1 LGCSPL
7 FRHSSWCV
15 FQPACCAARLLDHLS
30 ILHGALQLPKNPTV
44 QMRIATLLGVVAVFL
59 AATEAQKTKETKD
72 GTPAPTP
79 LATMPE
85 AQLDPTIQDTT
96 QEAATPSTDKKS
108 ASKEPTIA
116 YDQVEP
122 FEMAQPSDA
131 TVTEKAAIKFRPKL
145 HVVNGCHP
153 YPAVNAA
160 GQVSKGL
167 QKADATDAECSGSK
181 LGTQVYGRSAWFGR
195 VWAIMYAWYFP
206 DVSPDWEHVIVWTN
220 NPNVTNQVIL
230 AVTTSDSTG
239 KYSSQVPPD
248 ASMISGKSVK
258 IAYNNNALESTTKEG
273 GAQNLVLWHQLTP
286 EAQEALNDDQ
296 SFGGVQVP
304 VNDDYF
310 LLNLGK
316 AWPFE

>member
-1 LGCSPL
+1 MKIS
-7 FRHSSWCV
+7 
-15 FQPACCAARLLDHLS
+15 A
-30 ILHGALQLPKNPTV
+30 
-44 QMRIATLLGVVAVFL
+44 LLGVIAVCL
-59 AATEAQKTKETKD
+59 AATEAQKTKD
-72 GTPAPTP
+72 STPAPTP
-79 LATMPE
+79 LVTMPE
-85 AQLDPTIQDTT
+85 EQLDPTTQDGV
-96 QEAATPSTDKKS
+96 QEAATPAPEKKS
-108 ASKEPTIA
+108 ASGEPTIA
-116 YDQVEP
+116 YDQVKP
-122 FEMAQPSDA
+122 FPMAQPSDA
-131 TVTEKAAIKFRPKL
+131 TITEYAAIKFRPKL
-145 HVVNGCHP
+145 SIVNGCHP

-160 GQVSKGL
+160 GQVSEGL
-167 QKADATDAECSGSK
+167 EKADPTGAACKGSK

-220 NPNVTNQVIL
+220 NPNVTNQVVL
-230 AVTTSDSTG
+230 AVTTSSSTG
-239 KYSSQVPPD
+239 DYSSQAPPD

-258 IAYNNNALESTTKEG
+258 ISYYNNALESTTEEG

>member
-1 LGCSPL
+1 
-7 FRHSSWCV
+7 
-15 FQPACCAARLLDHLS
+15 
-30 ILHGALQLPKNPTV
+30 
-44 QMRIATLLGVVAVFL
+44 MRIATLLGVVAVFL

-258 IAYNNNALESTTKEG
+258 IAYNNNALESTTKE
-273 GAQNLVLWHQLTP
+273 
-286 EAQEALNDDQ
+286 AQEALNDDQ

>member
-1 LGCSPL
+1 MKISTL
-7 FRHSSWCV
+7 FC
-15 FQPACCAARLLDHLS
+15 
-30 ILHGALQLPKNPTV
+30 
-44 QMRIATLLGVVAVFL
+44 VVAVYL
-59 AATEAQKTKETKD
+59 AAAEAQKTKET
-72 GTPAPTP
+72 TAVQTP

-85 AQLDPTIQDTT
+85 AQLDPTIQDSV
-96 QEAATPSTDKKS
+96 QEAATPSPNKDA

-116 YDQVEP
+116 YDKVEP
-122 FEMAQPSDA
+122 FEMAQPSDS
-131 TVTEKAAIKFRPKL
+131 TITEKAAIKFRPKL

-167 QKADATDAECSGSK
+167 QKDDDAACRGSK

-206 DVSPDWEHVIVWTN
+206 DVTPDWEHVIVWTN

-248 ASMISGKSVK
+248 ASTVSGKSVK
-258 IAYNNNALESTTKEG
+258 INYVDNALESTTKEG

-286 EAQEALNDDQ
+286 EAQEALNDDH

-304 VNDDYF
+304 INDDYF